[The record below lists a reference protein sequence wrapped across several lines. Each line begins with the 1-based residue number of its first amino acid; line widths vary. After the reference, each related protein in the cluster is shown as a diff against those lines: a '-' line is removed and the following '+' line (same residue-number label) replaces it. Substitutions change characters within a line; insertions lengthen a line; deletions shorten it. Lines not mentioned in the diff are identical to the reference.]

1 MNTLCGQN
9 AEFWA
14 LNLMVHITATKISR
28 VNGGFRYI
36 QVHMPQWFVYVK
48 RIAGYRVH
56 RITIELKSQVLGV
69 STARADNVV
78 G

>member
-9 AEFWA
+9 AEIWA

-28 VNGGFRYI
+28 VNGRFRYMK
-36 QVHMPQWFVYVK
+36 VHRPKWFVYVK
-48 RIAGYRVH
+48 QIAGYRVH
-56 RITIELKSQVLGV
+56 RITVALKSKVLGV
-69 STARADNVV
+69 STARAENAV

>member
-14 LNLMVHITATKISR
+14 LNLKAHITATKISR
-28 VNGGFRYI
+28 VNGGFSYM

-48 RIAGYRVH
+48 RIVGYRVH
-56 RITIELKSQVLGV
+56 RITIGLKSKVLDV
-69 STARADNVV
+69 STARPDNAV

>member
-9 AEFWA
+9 AEVWA

-28 VNGGFRYI
+28 VNGGFRYMK
-36 QVHMPQWFVYVK
+36 VHRPKWSMYVK
-48 RIAGYRVH
+48 QIAGYGVL
-56 RITIELKSQVLGV
+56 RITVELKSKVLRV
-69 STARADNVV
+69 STARAENAV